1 MSRFTYKLILP
12 CRWNQDAMRRM
23 VEGMWLLYTII
34 TILLLPTA
42 VVIALH
48 MSRIRFARTIVAKT
62 EPAQSCP
69 DGYCNTIVVAGDSTA
84 FGVGALPAEST
95 AGRLAAAFPRARV
108 VNVAKSGNRIGHVVE
123 QLDKVDCPSAD
134 LVLIQACANDVLE
147 FRSVKKVEADLR
159 AAIARARKLSRNIVL
174 MPGHDFSVA
183 PFFLRPISFL
193 INRHALKVHPMIKR
207 VAAEEGII
215 FVDLFRDPATE
226 PFLKEPTRYYCPD
239 FLHPSGQGYAIW
251 FSILTAQ
258 VPLRQFLASN
268 GSD

>member
-1 MSRFTYKLILP
+1 MRILP
-12 CRWNQDAMRRM
+12 MPMEPAREAAHC
-23 VEGMWLLYTII
+23 GPMWLLYTIL

-42 VVIALH
+42 VVILLH

-69 DGYCNTIVVAGDSTA
+69 DGYCSTIVVAGDSTA

-95 AGRLAAAFPRARV
+95 AGRLAAAFPHARL
-108 VNVAKSGNRIGHVVE
+108 VNVAKSGNRVGHVVE
-123 QLDKVDCPSAD
+123 QLDRVDCASAD

-183 PFFLRPISFL
+183 PFFLRPISML
-193 INRHALKVHPMIKR
+193 IMRHAIKVHAMVKR
-207 VAAEEGII
+207 VSAEEGII

-226 PFLKEPTRYYCPD
+226 PFVKEPKRYYCPD
-239 FLHPSGQGYAIW
+239 WLHPSGEGYAIW

-258 VPLRQFLASN
+258 VPLRQFLAPP

>member
-1 MSRFTYKLILP
+1 MPMEPGRDPAQSGR
-12 CRWNQDAMRRM
+12 
-23 VEGMWLLYTII
+23 MWLLYTIL

-42 VVIALH
+42 LVIAIH
-48 MSRIRFARTIVAKT
+48 MSRIRFARTLVAKT

-69 DGYCNTIVVAGDSTA
+69 EGYRATIVVAGDSTA

-95 AGRLAAAFPRARV
+95 AGRLAAAFPHARV

-123 QLDKVDCPSAD
+123 QLEQVECKSAD
-134 LVLIQACANDVLE
+134 LILIQACANDVLE
-147 FRSVKKVEADLR
+147 FRPVKKVEADLR
-159 AAIARARKLSRNIVL
+159 AAIASARKLSRNIVL

-226 PFLKEPTRYYCPD
+226 PFVKEPTRYYCPD

-258 VPLRQFLASN
+258 VPLRQFLATN